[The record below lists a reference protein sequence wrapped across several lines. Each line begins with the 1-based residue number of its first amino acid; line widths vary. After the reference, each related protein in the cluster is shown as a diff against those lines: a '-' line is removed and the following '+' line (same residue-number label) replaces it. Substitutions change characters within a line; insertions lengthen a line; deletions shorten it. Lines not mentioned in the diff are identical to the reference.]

1 MEVHLYAWIITVVV
15 MVTILVIDVL
25 IIGRRPHEP
34 SMKEASLF
42 IGIYVTLAVLFG
54 FGVWAIAGAR
64 YAGEF
69 FAGWITEYSLSV
81 DNLFIFLVILSKL
94 KVPRHLQQFALLVG
108 IILALVFRGIFIA
121 VGAAVISLFSWVFFV
136 FGAFL
141 VWTAVKLYLDYRRHE
156 EETEEFPD
164 NAALRFVR
172 RRFNATKD
180 YRGTKLSVVENGKR
194 LITPMLIVI
203 IALGST
209 DLLFALDSIPA
220 IYGLTQEPYLVFTA
234 NVFALM
240 GLRQLYFLL
249 GGLLTRLV
257 YLSVGLAIILGFIGI
272 KLILHALHSYHLAD
286 WAPWD
291 GEIPI
296 WVSLT
301 VIVVTLTIT
310 TVASLVKSRYDQD
323 RLASGD
329 QDRLASGDQDRLTS
343 GDQDKLASGDQ
354 DQLPRPDSA
363 AGGSGSDPG
372 VVRGRDRLDGLS
384 D

>member
-1 MEVHLYAWIITVVV
+1 M
-15 MVTILVIDVL
+15 
-25 IIGRRPHEP
+25 
-34 SMKEASLF
+34 
-42 IGIYVTLAVLFG
+42 
-54 FGVWAIAGAR
+54 
-64 YAGEF
+64 
-69 FAGWITEYSLSV
+69 
-81 DNLFIFLVILSKL
+81 
-94 KVPRHLQQFALLVG
+94 VG

-121 VGAAVISLFSWVFFV
+121 IGAAVINLFSWVFFV

-141 VWTAVKLYLDYRRHE
+141 VWTAVKLYLDYRKHE
-156 EETEEFPD
+156 EETDEPPD
-164 NAALRFVR
+164 NVALRFVR
-172 RRFNATKD
+172 RRFNATTD
-180 YRGTKLSVVENGKR
+180 YRGTKLTVVESGKR

-249 GGLLTRLV
+249 GGLLRRLV

-272 KLILHALHSYHLAD
+272 KLILHAMHSYHLAD

-310 TVASLVKSRYDQD
+310 TVASLVKSKYDED
-323 RLASGD
+323 RL
-329 QDRLASGDQDRLTS
+329 
-343 GDQDKLASGDQ
+343 
-354 DQLPRPDSA
+354 PIPDA
-363 AGGSGSDPG
+363 DPEGSGSSEG
-372 VVRGRDRLDGLS
+372 VAPSRDRLDGLN

>member
-1 MEVHLYAWIITVVV
+1 MEVHLYAWVITVIV
-15 MVTILVIDVL
+15 MVAILVIDVL
-25 IIGRRPHEP
+25 ILGRRPHEP
-34 SMKEASLF
+34 SMKEAGLF
-42 IGIYVTLAVLFG
+42 IGIFVALAVIFG
-54 FGVWAIAGAR
+54 FGVWAIAGPQ

-69 FAGWITEYSLSV
+69 FAGWITEYSLSI
-81 DNLFIFLVILSKL
+81 DNLFIFLVIMTKM

-108 IILALVFRGIFIA
+108 IILALIFRGIFIA
-121 VGAAVISLFSWVFFV
+121 LGAAVINAFSWVFFI
-136 FGAFL
+136 FGGFL
-141 VWTAVKLYLDYRRHE
+141 IWTAVKIYLDYRKHDE
-156 EETEEFPD
+156 QTDTPPD
-164 NAALRFVR
+164 NPALRFVR

-180 YRGTKLSVVENGKR
+180 YRGTKLTVVEHGKR
-194 LITPMLIVI
+194 LITPMLVVIV
-203 IALGST
+203 ALGST

-240 GLRQLYFLL
+240 GLRQLYFLI
-249 GGLLTRLV
+249 GGLLKRLV
-257 YLSVGLAIILGFIGI
+257 YLSVGLSIILGFIGI
-272 KLILHALHSYHLAD
+272 KLIFHALHSYHLAD

-310 TVASLVKSRYDQD
+310 TVASLVKSKYDED
-323 RLASGD
+323 RLDSG
-329 QDRLASGDQDRLTS
+329 
-343 GDQDKLASGDQ
+343 
-354 DQLPRPDSA
+354 DSA
-363 AGGSGSDPG
+363 AEGSGSDPG

>member
-15 MVTILVIDVL
+15 MVTILAIDVL

-34 SMKEASLF
+34 SMKEAGLF
-42 IGIYVTLAVLFG
+42 IGIYVTLAVVFG
-54 FGVWAIAGAR
+54 LGVWAIAGPR

-81 DNLFIFLVILSKL
+81 DNLFIFLVILTKL
-94 KVPRHLQQFALLVG
+94 KVPRHLQQFALMVG
-108 IILALVFRGIFIA
+108 IVLALIFRGIFIA
-121 VGAAVISLFSWVFFV
+121 LGAAAINRFSWIFFL

-141 VWTAVKLYLDYRRHE
+141 LWTAVKLYLDYRKHE
-156 EETEEFPD
+156 EDTDELPD

-172 RRFNATKD
+172 HRFNATKD
-180 YRGTKLSVVENGKR
+180 YRGTKLTVVENGKR

-249 GGLLTRLV
+249 GGLLRRLV
-257 YLSVGLAIILGFIGI
+257 YLSVGLSIILGFIGI
-272 KLILHALHSYHLAD
+272 KLIFHALHSYHLAD
-286 WAPWD
+286 WLPFD

-310 TVASLVKSRYDQD
+310 TVASLVKSKYDED
-323 RLASGD
+323 NRPAPDGD
-329 QDRLASGDQDRLTS
+329 GE
-343 GDQDKLASGDQ
+343 
-354 DQLPRPDSA
+354 PDD
-363 AGGSGSDPG
+363 SGSDQG
-372 VVRGRDRLDGLS
+372 VAPSRDRRDSES

>member
-1 MEVHLYAWIITVVV
+1 MEVHLYAWTITVIV

-25 IIGRRPHEP
+25 ILGRRPHEP
-34 SMKEASLF
+34 SMREAGLF
-42 IGIYVTLAVLFG
+42 IGIYVTLAVIFG
-54 FGVWAIAGAR
+54 LGVWAISGPR

-69 FAGWITEYSLSV
+69 FAGWLTEYSLSI
-81 DNLFIFLVILSKL
+81 DNLFIFLVIMTKL

-108 IILALVFRGIFIA
+108 IILALIFRGIFIA
-121 VGAAVISLFSWVFFV
+121 LGAAVINAFSWVFFI

-141 VWTAVKLYLDYRRHE
+141 VWTAIKIYRDYRKQE
-156 EETEEFPD
+156 DQTQEPPD
-164 NAALRFVR
+164 NPALRFVR

-180 YRGTKLSVVENGKR
+180 YRGTKLTVVENGKR

-240 GLRQLYFLL
+240 GLRQLYFLI
-249 GGLLTRLV
+249 GGMLKRLV
-257 YLSVGLAIILGFIGI
+257 YLSVGLSIILGFIGI

-286 WAPWD
+286 WAPFD

-296 WVSLT
+296 WLSLAF
-301 VIVVTLTIT
+301 IVVTLTIT

-323 RLASGD
+323 QAGTADSGE
-329 QDRLASGDQDRLTS
+329 S
-343 GDQDKLASGDQ
+343 
-354 DQLPRPDSA
+354 
-363 AGGSGSDPG
+363 GSGPG
-372 VVRGRDRLDGLS
+372 VVRGRDRLDGLN